1 MDEQV
6 LNWHAMSSEKVME
19 ELEASENGLTS
30 DNAKARLEKY
40 GENKLKEERKTTPLE
55 IFINQFKS
63 ILILIL
69 IIATAVSFAIGEITD
84 ALAILVIVLL
94 NAFLGFYQEYKAE
107 KALEAL
113 KKMLSDT
120 ARVIRDGKMTE
131 IDSALLVP
139 GEITVLE
146 RGDRVPADIYLVEFG
161 ALQVDES
168 SLTGESVPVN
178 KIKAVLPEDTSVIER
193 KNMAFMGTVVT
204 NGQARGVV
212 VATGMQTEFGKIAK
226 LTQEIEDEETPLKKR
241 LNVLGKRIGQIALAI
256 AVAISI
262 LGILQQREITEM
274 FLVGIS
280 LAVAA
285 IPEGLPAVVTMT
297 LALGIRNL
305 VKRKCLIRQL
315 MASETLG
322 ATSVICT
329 DKTGTLT
336 KNEMTV
342 QEIFIP
348 DRMIRVTGEGYEP
361 KGEFLSNGNTINPK
375 EDKSLNMLLTTG
387 ILCNHAVLE
396 QKEQGWTIVGG
407 PTEGAL
413 VVAANKA
420 KIFKKDLK
428 APVVT
433 EFSFNSERKR
443 MTVVYGYKDK
453 NVAYVKG
460 APESLLERSTHYRED
475 GVTKELKG
483 KKKDEFTRVYEEM
496 AAGGLRVLAFAYRD
510 LPADKKDLNADEVEK
525 ELIFV
530 GFSGIL
536 DPPRP
541 EVKGAL
547 SLAKDAGIE
556 VIIMTGDAA
565 LTTKAVAQKI
575 GFSSKRIITG
585 KELDRMSEDE
595 LKEALQDTRIF
606 ARVSPS
612 HKLRVVKLLRER
624 GAVTAM
630 TGDGVNDAPALKK
643 ASIGVAMGIK
653 GTDVAKEASDMI
665 LMDDN
670 FASIV
675 SGVEEGRRQYDNIQK
690 FTRYLLSSNF
700 GEIIAIAGAMLLGFP
715 LILLPVQILWMNLV
729 TDGMIALALGMEPQE
744 KDVMRRKPR
753 DPEKPILTRHAFL
766 GILGI
771 GAFIAAATIFVF
783 TNNLNHIGLDKAR
796 TLAFTGIIVFEKIN
810 VFNFRSFKHNLLKV
824 GLFSNPYLIGAW
836 VATISLQIAVVYL
849 PFFQN
854 ILHTVPL
861 EISDWIMLF
870 LLGLPVLIAGE
881 IYKFLRRA

>member
-6 LNWHAMSSEKVME
+6 LNWHAMSPEKVME

-40 GENKLKEERKTTPLE
+40 GENKLKEEIKTTPLE
-55 IFINQFKS
+55 IFTNQFKS

-113 KKMLSDT
+113 KRMLSDT

-131 IDSALLVP
+131 IDSVLLVP
-139 GEITVLE
+139 GDITVLE
-146 RGDRVPADIYLVEFG
+146 RGERVPADIYLVESG
-161 ALQVDES
+161 ALQVDEA

-178 KIKAVLPEDTSVIER
+178 KINAVLPEDTSVIER

-204 NGQARGVV
+204 NGQARGLV

-226 LTQEIEDEETPLKKR
+226 LTQEIGEEETPLKRR

-262 LGILQQREITEM
+262 LGILQHREITEM

-305 VKRKCLIRQL
+305 TKRKCLIRQL

-336 KNEMTV
+336 KNEMTL
-342 QEIFIP
+342 QEIFVP
-348 DRMIRVTGEGYEP
+348 DRVIKVTGEGYEP
-361 KGEFLSNGNTINPK
+361 KGEFLSNGNVINPK
-375 EDKSLNMLLTTG
+375 EDKSLYMLLKTG

-396 QKEQGWTIVGG
+396 EKEQGWTIVGG

-413 VVAANKA
+413 VVAAHKA
-420 KIFKKDLK
+420 RIFREDLK

-443 MTVVYGYKDK
+443 MTIIYGYQDK

-460 APESLLERSTHYRED
+460 APEILLERSSYYYADGKTKQLSEAKRKEFIRIYED
-475 GVTKELKG
+475 
-483 KKKDEFTRVYEEM
+483 M
-496 AAGGLRVLAFAYRD
+496 AKRGLRVLAFAYRE
-510 LPADKKDLNADEVEK
+510 LPADNKDMSADEVEK
-525 ELIFV
+525 ELVFL
-530 GFSGIL
+530 GSSGIL

-541 EVKGAL
+541 EAKGAL
-547 SLAKDAGIE
+547 SIAKDAGIE

-565 LTTKAVAQKI
+565 LTTRAVAQKV
-575 GFSSKRIITG
+575 GFSSKRIVTG
-585 KELDRMSEDE
+585 TELDRMSEDE
-595 LKEALQDTRIF
+595 LKETLQDTRIF

-700 GEIIAIAGAMLLGFP
+700 GEIIAIAGVMLLGFP

-729 TDGMIALALGMEPQE
+729 TDGMIALALGMEPME

-753 DPEKPILTRHAFL
+753 DPEEPILSRHAFL
-766 GILGI
+766 GIMGI

-810 VFNFRSFKHNLLKV
+810 VFNFRSFKHNLLNV

-849 PFFQN
+849 PFFQRT
-854 ILHTVPL
+854 LHTVPL

-881 IYKFLRRA
+881 IYKYLRKI

>member
-1 MDEQV
+1 MK
-6 LNWHAMSSEKVME
+6 WHAMTPERVMQELDASEK
-19 ELEASENGLTS
+19 GLTS
-30 DNAKARLEKY
+30 DSAKVRLEKY
-40 GENKLKEERKTTPLE
+40 GQNRLKEERKTTPQE
-55 IFINQFKS
+55 IFFNQFKS

-69 IIATAVSFAIGEITD
+69 VIATAVSFAIGEITD
-84 ALAILVIVLL
+84 GLAILVIVLL

-120 ARVIRDGKMTE
+120 ARLIRNGKMTE
-131 IDSALLVP
+131 IDSTLLVP
-139 GEITVLE
+139 GDITVLE
-146 RGDRVPADIYLVEFG
+146 MGERVPADIYLIESG
-161 ALQVDES
+161 ALRVDES
-168 SLTGESVPVN
+168 SLTGESVPVS
-178 KIKAVLPEDTSVIER
+178 KTATVLPEDTSVIER

-212 VATGMQTEFGKIAK
+212 VATGMQTEFGKIAR
-226 LTQEIEDEETPLKKR
+226 LTQEIEDEETPLKRR
-241 LNVLGKRIGQIALAI
+241 LNILGKRIGQIALAI
-256 AVAISI
+256 AVVIVV

-336 KNEMTV
+336 KNEMTL
-342 QEIFIP
+342 QEIFVP
-348 DRMIRVTGEGYEP
+348 DQMIKVTGEGYEP
-361 KGEFLSNGNTINPK
+361 KGEFLVNGNVINPK
-375 EDKSLNMLLTTG
+375 QDKSLSMLLTTG

-396 QKEQGWTIVGG
+396 KKEGVWTIVGG

-413 VVAANKA
+413 VVAASKA
-420 KIFKKDLK
+420 RIFREDLK
-428 APVVT
+428 APVAT

-443 MTVVYGYKDK
+443 MTVVYSQKDK

-460 APESLLERSTHYRED
+460 APEILLERSAYYYAD
-475 GVTKELKG
+475 GKTKQISQSKR
-483 KKKDEFTRVYEEM
+483 KEFIGIYEEM
-496 AAGGLRVLAFAYRD
+496 AKRGLRVLAIACRD
-510 LPADKKDLNADEVEK
+510 LTPDKNDLKADEVEK
-525 ELIFV
+525 ELVFQGFV
-530 GFSGIL
+530 GIL

-541 EVKGAL
+541 EVKRAL
-547 SLAKDAGIE
+547 TMAKDAGIE
-556 VIIMTGDAA
+556 VIIMTGDAP

-575 GFSSKRIITG
+575 GFSTKRIVTG
-585 KELDRMSEDE
+585 SDLDRMSEDE
-595 LKEALQDTRIF
+595 LKQALQDTKIF

-612 HKLRVVKLLRER
+612 HKLSVVKLLRAK
-624 GAVTAM
+624 GSVTAM

-700 GEIIAIAGAMLLGFP
+700 GEIIAITGAMLLGFP

-783 TNNLNHIGLDKAR
+783 TNQLDQIGLDKAR

-810 VFNFRSFKHNLLKV
+810 VFNFRSFKHNLINV
-824 GLFSNPYLIGAW
+824 GLFSNPYLIAAW
-836 VATISLQIAVVYL
+836 IVTISLQIAVVYL

-861 EISDWIMLF
+861 EFSDWIMLF

-881 IYKFLRRA
+881 IYKYLRKR